1 MGDNFFRVSEKVQ
14 NHLKQLSGSVQLNDS
29 TEDPLEILAGGWL
42 EKDEV
47 FNRQIEENEMEI
59 CDSFSSSELRGG
71 LVMTYSGSLISLG
84 PLEENGRQT
93 EYTSVGFR
101 TDVPDFLEQADAQIS
116 EDIAVDKAVKF
127 VSGPIEKSSPVYR
140 IALVK
145 ESLESEEANELL
157 TQLTHQLTEDFV
169 EINKTLISE

>member
-84 PLEENGRQT
+84 PLEETGVRLNI
-93 EYTSVGFR
+93 
-101 TDVPDFLEQADAQIS
+101 QA
-116 EDIAVDKAVKF
+116 
-127 VSGPIEKSSPVYR
+127 
-140 IALVK
+140 
-145 ESLESEEANELL
+145 
-157 TQLTHQLTEDFV
+157 
-169 EINKTLISE
+169 